1 MKSIIVLIL
10 LMVPSLLL
18 GKVEITKQE
27 KAISKHLKKT
37 YKVKSIEICKPY
49 SGFMYYELYTK
60 DNRKMI
66 ADSTGN
72 VILPT
77 NRLIS
82 NAYKGV
88 IQFIQGC
95 PIVGNH
101 LTDSNMT
108 NGSLTC
114 CNQSKD
120 VFLVSE
126 PIGGG
131 NIEHLFFSTSGVPL
145 STFSGELTKD
155 ANFPIFVYTDLL
167 GNVGLIAMDGTR
179 ILPNDYLSINIDKN
193 GICRLTQE
201 NKGIKRQG
209 GVCLSDKNIP
219 SVPCDFYYVDYSKA
233 ENCWKIK
240 VHEFDSVAVY
250 NSELHYNTSFLDE
263 GQKLF
268 ESGEY
273 SEARKFYTLNA
284 DNIKWAYFYIG
295 ASFYKESLELMAH
308 MNTYMERIKSSSDRN
323 DRVFASELH
332 KNFELLTVMTDK
344 AKYNFNIYLTRDTA
358 YYAQTKEMLFY
369 ISERKNS
376 LAGYKSEITTA
387 TANFERRC
395 KEKEEMERQRYLRS
409 LEEQRLALER
419 RRLEE
424 EKRKRELHEWQLRT
438 KKQEEQKRE
447 QNNKKKESKEE
458 NTTKQNTPVRRPI
471 GSNTPLQF
479 IRRR

>member
-1 MKSIIVLIL
+1 
-10 LMVPSLLL
+10 
-18 GKVEITKQE
+18 
-27 KAISKHLKKT
+27 
-37 YKVKSIEICKPY
+37 
-49 SGFMYYELYTK
+49 
-60 DNRKMI
+60 
-66 ADSTGN
+66 
-72 VILPT
+72 
-77 NRLIS
+77 
-82 NAYKGV
+82 
-88 IQFIQGC
+88 
-95 PIVGNH
+95 
-101 LTDSNMT
+101 
-108 NGSLTC
+108 
-114 CNQSKD
+114 
-120 VFLVSE
+120 
-126 PIGGG
+126 
-131 NIEHLFFSTSGVPL
+131 
-145 STFSGELTKD
+145 
-155 ANFPIFVYTDLL
+155 
-167 GNVGLIAMDGTR
+167 MDGTR
-179 ILPNDYLSINIDKN
+179 ILPNDYVSINIDKN

-219 SVPCDFYYVDYSKA
+219 SVPCDFYYADYSET
-233 ENCWKIK
+233 ENCWKIR

-250 NSELHYNTSFLDE
+250 NSALHYNTSFLDE

-268 ESGEY
+268 ENGEY

-295 ASFYKESLELMAH
+295 ASFYKESQELMAH
-308 MNTYMERIKSSSDRN
+308 MNSWLERVKSSSDRN
-323 DRVFASELH
+323 DRYLAAELH
-332 KNFELLTVMTDK
+332 KNFELLSVMTDK
-344 AKYNFNIYLTRDTA
+344 AKSNFNIYLTRDTA

-376 LAGYKSEITTA
+376 LAGYKSEITMA

-395 KEKEEMERQRYLRS
+395 KEVEEMERQRYLRS

-424 EKRKRELHEWQLRT
+424 EKRKRELREWQLRM

-447 QNNKKKESKEE
+447 QSNKKQESKEE